1 MNVGVFETACT
12 ISRGNTYARLLL
24 AAARQEQARE
34 ETREEARQAARQAA
48 RQEAQEKIV
57 GKIGDRIA
65 KLLKHNI
72 LYL

>member
-34 ETREEARQAARQAA
+34 ETREEARQAARQ
-48 RQEAQEKIV
+48 EAQEKIV